1 MARFALRPSPS
12 HAHVAVLGRPWFGRR
27 EPRPDAQ
34 ASIRLRGAVCSEKYS
49 CSSSLGKS
57 VMSPGKVEEHLA
69 EKAEP
74 VLGFKPSSSFKR
86 SPIGILIYVVC
97 GVLALISMR
106 VAGVL

>member
-1 MARFALRPSPS
+1 MTMEVDSEWANPIEEECDIGEFY
-12 HAHVAVLGRPWFGRR
+12 RR
-27 EPRPDAQ
+27 EHQ
-34 ASIRLRGAVCSEKYS
+34 QQNMK
-49 CSSSLGKS
+49 SLGE
-57 VMSPGKVEEHLA
+57 VEEHLA

-106 VAGVL
+106 VAGAF